1 MIKTKEIEFKGCQLS
16 INYES
21 DGEIVAVYVGDT
33 NFMPIIDRHDL
44 KSIAIIFNRSLN
56 NGNITKNN

>member
-44 KSIAIIFNRSLN
+44 KSIAIVFNRSLN
-56 NGNITKNN
+56 DDSTSHNR